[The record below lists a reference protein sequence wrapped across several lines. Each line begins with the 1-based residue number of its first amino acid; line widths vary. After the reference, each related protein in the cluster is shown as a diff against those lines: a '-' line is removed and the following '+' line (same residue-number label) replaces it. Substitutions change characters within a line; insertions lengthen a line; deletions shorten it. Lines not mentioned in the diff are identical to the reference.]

1 MLVFFIESAK
11 IQILVETAKFFYPQ
25 PDNHTTVDNGQTFIT
40 NVKKS
45 DSHHFNNLP
54 NPTVVGVGR
63 ELVGSW

>member
-1 MLVFFIESAK
+1 M
-11 IQILVETAKFFYPQ
+11 AKFFYPQ
-25 PDNHTTVDNGQTFIT
+25 PYNHTTVDNGQTFIT
-40 NVKKS
+40 NVKKA